1 MTGLITES
9 GDEGTALKPE
19 RLNGP
24 VKKPIVEGESEG
36 KGIKLPF
43 NRTLIEKLFLYRIT
57 RLHTI
62 SDCDG
67 GGLVSTS
74 SLKRPKRNRK
84 PSTLAVMKEVME
96 EVDDEADGEKV
107 KSVITEEP
115 QTVISSPSP
124 TLADFLD
131 CSSELD
137 SESSSSGSDYL
148 QAISS
153 LSNPSSP
160 MATDDAEDERRQSSS
175 TLLPMMGK
183 SWLGRKLSF
192 RRGNHRD
199 QEEEV
204 EERQDN
210 PLRRKRL
217 VDR

>member
-1 MTGLITES
+1 M
-9 GDEGTALKPE
+9 
-19 RLNGP
+19 
-24 VKKPIVEGESEG
+24 
-36 KGIKLPF
+36 
-43 NRTLIEKLFLYRIT
+43 
-57 RLHTI
+57 
-62 SDCDG
+62 
-67 GGLVSTS
+67 VSTS

-96 EVDDEADGEKV
+96 EDADGAKV
-107 KSVITEEP
+107 KSVVTEEP
-115 QTVISSPSP
+115 LTVISSPSP

-137 SESSSSGSDYL
+137 SESSSSSGSDYL

-160 MATDDAEDERRQSSS
+160 MTTDDAEDERRQSSS

-192 RRGNHRD
+192 RRGNNHRD